1 MTNKARTASGTRGD
15 EMNALTI
22 SAYQLPNRWRYS
34 STEMKAFTLSAL
46 TAVEMNRDVR
56 FENRAE
62 QNHLI
67 RSAQLNWSAHGWD
80 GAWDYLPKAINGGV
94 A

>member
-1 MTNKARTASGTRGD
+1 VVFAS
-15 EMNALTI
+15 
-22 SAYQLPNRWRYS
+22 
-34 STEMKAFTLSAL
+34 
-46 TAVEMNRDVR
+46 
-56 FENRAE
+56 ENGAE

-67 RSAQLNWSAHGWD
+67 RSAQLIWSAHGCD

>member
-1 MTNKARTASGTRGD
+1 MTNKARTAAGTRGD
-15 EMNALTI
+15 EMNALAI

-34 STEMKAFTLSAL
+34 SAEMKPSPGVGIAA
-46 TAVEMNRDVR
+46 AEPNRDVR

-67 RSAQLNWSAHGWD
+67 RSAQLIWSAHGCD
-80 GAWDYLPKAINGGV
+80 GAWDYLPKAIHGGV
-94 A
+94 T